1 MRLSMLCLTTPKL
14 GCILIECVK
23 IALMTPILT
32 GEVETMLEEKHID
45 LTLLH
50 SQPLDQPY
58 VAHRLQTVGHVRETL
73 VRIVV

>member
-1 MRLSMLCLTTPKL
+1 M
-14 GCILIECVK
+14 

-50 SQPLDQPY
+50 SQLLDQPY
-58 VAHRLQTVGHVRETL
+58 VTHRLQTVGHVRETL

>member
-1 MRLSMLCLTTPKL
+1 
-14 GCILIECVK
+14 
-23 IALMTPILT
+23 MTPILT

-58 VAHRLQTVGHVRETL
+58 VTHRLQTVGYVEETL
-73 VRIVV
+73 V